1 MCVKKYCGTPKV
13 EEMIDLVREDVSL
26 CTKINMVKYR
36 IFIST
41 LLLLLATPYCHALGY
56 TLDDANHIIEKNRA
70 SLTADP
76 ALKR

>member
-1 MCVKKYCGTPKV
+1 MCVKKYCSTHKV

-41 LLLLLATPYCHALGY
+41 LLLLLATPYCHAHGY

>member
-1 MCVKKYCGTPKV
+1 MCVKKYCSTPKV

-26 CTKINMVKYR
+26 STKINMVKYR

-41 LLLLLATPYCHALGY
+41 LLLLLATPYCHVNGY

>member
-1 MCVKKYCGTPKV
+1 MCVKKYCSTPKV

-26 CTKINMVKYR
+26 YTKINIMKYR

-41 LLLLLATPYCHALGY
+41 LLLLLATPYCHAHGY

>member
-1 MCVKKYCGTPKV
+1 MCVKKYCSAPKV

-26 CTKINMVKYR
+26 CTKNNMVKYR

-41 LLLLLATPYCHALGY
+41 LLLLLITPYCHANGY

>member
-1 MCVKKYCGTPKV
+1 MCVKKYCNTPKV
-13 EEMIDLVREDVSL
+13 EGMMDLVREDVSL

-41 LLLLLATPYCHALGY
+41 LLLLLATPYCHAHGY

-70 SLTADP
+70 SLTDDP
-76 ALKR
+76 AQKR

>member
-1 MCVKKYCGTPKV
+1 MTVNFHYGRISPDSSV
-13 EEMIDLVREDVSL
+13 
-26 CTKINMVKYR
+26 VKYR

-41 LLLLLATPYCHALGY
+41 LLLLLATPYCHAHGY

>member
-1 MCVKKYCGTPKV
+1 MCVKKYFSTPKV

-41 LLLLLATPYCHALGY
+41 LLLLLATPYCHAHGY
-56 TLDDANHIIEKNRA
+56 TLDDANHIIENNRA
-70 SLTADP
+70 SITADP

>member
-1 MCVKKYCGTPKV
+1 M
-13 EEMIDLVREDVSL
+13 RERFVS
-26 CTKINMVKYR
+26 TV
-36 IFIST
+36 S
-41 LLLLLATPYCHALGY
+41 LLLLATPYCHAHGY

>member
-1 MCVKKYCGTPKV
+1 MCVKKYCSTPKV

-26 CTKINMVKYR
+26 YTKINIMKYR

-41 LLLLLATPYCHALGY
+41 LLLLLATPYCHAHGY

-76 ALKR
+76 AQKR